1 MKRILHLVLALLAL
15 PYYAFSQP
23 IKKGLD
29 STPCQERAL
38 MNSLRCM
45 ETIHGDEYRTALTQI
60 FVAQNLAYFKKADKA
75 EEVLRA
81 FQPHFAIPFGCVD
94 SALILVGYGEK
105 KGALDL
111 VSLGIELLPYASGRG
126 SELVQFQLLKLA
138 TIMGDSSAVQRAFEA
153 EKITNVDLRQPYQ
166 LFIQDWK
173 PSIWN
178 RILDS
183 VSPGRHWKKMP
194 TGLNR
199 EGEIQWHAKRA
210 VDVFTALLFIKVSEY
225 KFLSGEKYPAHWIE
239 FAAGAG
245 TAESFNTKNISVQ
258 MELANLALIEGK
270 ASTALTLVE
279 NTSKLLIP
287 WAPHMSGIYPLE
299 RDLALLLSKLDGAA
313 ELRQQCKERIL
324 KRVDILK
331 QVLEPNEQMTHLPF
345 LGEALYAL
353 GDTQEATSVW
363 KTAAELCAKNQNPE
377 SQSIGLTRIWMS
389 FARANCL
396 PEKTIETLL
405 QKIETK
411 LPEEYTK
418 VHF

>member
-1 MKRILHLVLALLAL
+1 
-15 PYYAFSQP
+15 
-23 IKKGLD
+23 
-29 STPCQERAL
+29 
-38 MNSLRCM
+38 M

-75 EEVLRA
+75 LEVLRA
-81 FQPHFAIPFGCVD
+81 FHPHYAIPYGCVD

-111 VSLGIELLPYASGRG
+111 VSLGIELLPYTSGRG
-126 SELVQFQLLKLA
+126 GELVQFQLLKLA
-138 TIMGDSSAVQRAFEA
+138 TVMGDSSAVLRAFEA

-166 LFIQDWK
+166 LFIKAWK

-183 VSPGRHWKKMP
+183 VSPGRHWENMP
-194 TGLNR
+194 KGLNR
-199 EGEIQWHAKRA
+199 EAEIQWHAKRA
-210 VDVFTALLFIKVSEY
+210 VDIFTALLFIKDSEC

-245 TAESFNTKNISVQ
+245 IAESFNTRNISVQ
-258 MELANLALIEGK
+258 MELANLALMEGK
-270 ASTALTLVE
+270 GSTAVTLLE
-279 NTSKLLIP
+279 NTSKLLMP

-299 RDLALLLSKLDGAA
+299 RDLALLLSRLDGAGD
-313 ELRQQCKERIL
+313 LRQQCKERIL

-331 QVLEPNEQMTHLPF
+331 QVLDPNEQMTHLPF

-353 GDTQEATSVW
+353 GDTQEATNVW
-363 KTAAELCAKNQNPE
+363 RTAAELCAKNQNPE

-389 FARANCL
+389 YARANCL

>member
-1 MKRILHLVLALLAL
+1 M
-15 PYYAFSQP
+15 
-23 IKKGLD
+23 
-29 STPCQERAL
+29 T
-38 MNSLRCM
+38 NSLRCM

-75 EEVLRA
+75 LEVLRA
-81 FQPHFAIPFGCVD
+81 FHPHYAIPYGCVD

-111 VSLGIELLPYASGRG
+111 VSLGIELLPYTSGRG
-126 SELVQFQLLKLA
+126 GELVQFQLLKLA
-138 TIMGDSSAVQRAFEA
+138 TVMGDSSAVQRAFEA

-166 LFIQDWK
+166 LFIEDWK

-178 RILDS
+178 RILDF
-183 VSPGRHWKKMP
+183 VNPGRHWGNMP
-194 TGLNR
+194 KGLNR
-199 EGEIQWHAKRA
+199 EAEIQWHAKRA
-210 VDVFTALLFIKVSEY
+210 VDIFTALLFIKDAEN

-245 TAESFNTKNISVQ
+245 IAESFNTRNISVQ
-258 MELANLALIEGK
+258 MELANLALMEGK
-270 ASTALTLVE
+270 GSTAVTLLE
-279 NTSKLLIP
+279 NISKLLMP

-299 RDLALLLSKLDGAA
+299 RDLALLLSKLDSAGD
-313 ELRQQCKERIL
+313 LRQECKDRIV
-324 KRVDILK
+324 KRVEILK
-331 QVLEPNEQMTHLPF
+331 QVLDPNEQMTHLPF
-345 LGEALYAL
+345 LAEAFYAL
-353 GDTQEATSVW
+353 GDTHEATNVW
-363 KTAAELCAKNQNPE
+363 RTAAELCTKNQNPE

-389 FARANCL
+389 YARANCL